1 MTLPARMKFGIFM
14 APFHH
19 PGDNPTL
26 AIDRDLELIQWL
38 DHLGFDEA
46 WIGEHHSAGWET
58 IASPEIFIATAAE
71 RTRSIRLGTGVV
83 SLPYHHPFM
92 VASRLVL
99 LDHLTRGRVML
110 GVGPGA
116 LPSDAHLLGIEQ
128 ARQREMMDE
137 SMGVIMR
144 LLTETEPFSVE
155 SDWFRLRD
163 AALHLRPYTQPC
175 FPIAVASSQSPAGMT
190 LAGKYGLG
198 VLSTSVFVG
207 VRGVVELPRQWAI
220 AEEAAAR
227 HGRRVDRSEWRLVIP
242 VHLAET
248 REEARRD
255 TRARAGQW
263 LCEYFRDT
271 IGRPIPGDVAPEELA
286 DRMADNGGWIV
297 GTPDDA
303 VAAIRRF
310 DEVSGGYGGLLI
322 LAHEWAPRDKTL
334 RSYELLARHVMPRFQ
349 GSLASLERSNRW
361 TRQQS
366 KALFAGLTG
375 AIERAH
381 DTWDQRAVDP
391 HTSKRRSQP

>member
-38 DHLGFDEA
+38 DHLGYDEA

-58 IASPEIFIATAAE
+58 IAAPEIFIATAAE

-92 VASRLVL
+92 VASRMVL
-99 LDHLTRGRVML
+99 LDHLTRGRAML

-116 LPSDAHLLGIEQ
+116 LPSDAYMLGIEQ
-128 ARQREMMDE
+128 TRQREMMDE
-137 SMGVIMR
+137 AMGVIMR

-163 AALHLRPYTQPC
+163 AALHLRPYSQPH
-175 FPIAVASSQSPAGMT
+175 FPMAVASAQSPAGMQ

-198 VLSTSVFVG
+198 VLSTSVFIG
-207 VRGVVELPRQWAI
+207 VRGQVDLKDQWKI
-220 AEEAAAR
+220 AEEAAAK
-227 HGRRVDRSEWRLVIP
+227 HGKRADRAEWRLVIP
-242 VHLAET
+242 VHLAES

-255 TRARAGQW
+255 VRAKAGQW

-271 IGRPIPGDVAPEELA
+271 IGRPIPRDLAPDALA
-286 DRMADNGGWIV
+286 ERMMDNGFWIV

-303 VAAIRRF
+303 IAALRRF
-310 DEVSGGYGGLLI
+310 DEVSGGYGGLAI
-322 LAHEWAPRDKTL
+322 LAHEWAPRQKTL
-334 RSYELLARHVMPRFQ
+334 ASYELLARYVMPVFQ
-349 GSLASLERSNRW
+349 GSLASLDRSNAW
-361 TRQQS
+361 TQKNS
-366 KALFAGLTG
+366 AMLFQGLTS

-381 DTWDQRAVDP
+381 ESWD
-391 HTSKRRSQP
+391 KRES

>member
-26 AIDRDLELIQWL
+26 ALERDLELIQWL

-58 IASPEIFIATAAE
+58 IASPEIFIAAAAE
-71 RTRSIRLGTGVV
+71 RTRTIRLGTGVV

-92 VASRLVL
+92 VASRMVL
-99 LDHLTRGRVML
+99 LDHLTRGRAML

-116 LPSDAHLLGIEQ
+116 LASDAHLLGIEQ
-128 ARQREMMDE
+128 TRQREMMDE

-163 AALHLRPYTQPC
+163 AALHLRPFTQPR
-175 FPIAVASSQSPAGMT
+175 FPIAVASAQSPAGMQ
-190 LAGKYGLG
+190 LAGKYGLS
-198 VLSTSVFVG
+198 VLSTSVFIG
-207 VRGVVELPRQWAI
+207 VRGQVSLKEQWTI
-220 AEEAAAR
+220 AEDTAAQ
-227 HGRRVDRSEWRLVIP
+227 HGRRVERSEWRLVIP
-242 VHLAET
+242 VYLAEN
-248 REEARRD
+248 RDEARRD
-255 TRARAGQW
+255 TRAKSGQW

-271 IGRPIPGDVAPEELA
+271 IGRPIPRDLPPEQLA
-286 DRMADNGGWIV
+286 DRMVDNGFWIV

-303 VAAIRRF
+303 IAALRRF
-310 DEVSGGYGGLLI
+310 DEVSGGYGGLAI
-322 LAHEWAPRDKTL
+322 LAHEWAPREKML
-334 RSYELLARHVMPRFQ
+334 RSYELLARYVVPVFN
-349 GSLASLERSNRW
+349 GSLPSLERSNTW
-361 TRQQS
+361 TQNNRER
-366 KALFAGLTG
+366 LFAKVTR

-381 DTWDQRAVDP
+381 QAWDTGGGGAGV
-391 HTSKRRSQP
+391 SRR

>member
-1 MTLPARMKFGIFM
+1 MTLPARMTFGIFL

-26 AIDRDLELIQWL
+26 ALERDLELVQWL

-71 RTRSIRLGTGVV
+71 RTRSIRLGTGVT

-92 VASRLVL
+92 VASRMVL
-99 LDHLTRGRVML
+99 LDHLTRGRAML

-116 LPSDAHLLGIEQ
+116 LASDAHILGIDQ

-144 LLTETEPFSVE
+144 LLTETEPFSVT
-155 SDWFRLRD
+155 SDWFRLQD
-163 AALHLRPYTQPC
+163 AALHLRPYTRPH
-175 FPIAVASSQSPAGMT
+175 FPIAVASAQSPAGMT

-198 VLSTSVFVG
+198 VLSTSIFVG
-207 VRGVVELPRQWAI
+207 VRGVVNLPTQWAI
-220 AEEAAAR
+220 AEETAAK
-227 HGRRVDRSEWRLVIP
+227 HGRRVDRNQWRLVIP
-242 VHLAET
+242 VHLAES

-255 TRARAGQW
+255 VRTRAGQW

-271 IGRPIPGDVAPEELA
+271 IGRPIPRDVAPEALA
-286 DRMADNGGWIV
+286 DRMMDNGSWIV
-297 GTPDDA
+297 GTADDA
-303 VAAIRRF
+303 IAGIRRL
-310 DEVSGGYGGLLI
+310 DEASGGYGGLLI
-322 LAHEWAPRDKTL
+322 LAHEWAPRDRIL
-334 RSYELLARHVMPRFQ
+334 RSYELMARYVIPQFQ
-349 GSLASLERSNRW
+349 ESLRSLERSNRW
-361 TRQQS
+361 AQKES
-366 KALFAGLTG
+366 PVLFAKVTG

-381 DTWDQRAVDP
+381 QTWERGAGPAD
-391 HTSKRRSQP
+391 